1 MISHQTPAP
10 PPLITQPPTPLLPQI
25 SRTAFCLNPA
35 KTVSFP
41 HNPTSPDLPGSV
53 WITSPQLPVQ
63 TTRTQ
68 NVFECPVTNA
78 GESRPPSKDSP
89 SAAAPPS
96 MPPAT
101 GDPYGCGHCQA
112 APHCSLLCLRCQKP
126 GHFAWHC
133 LLGLEVHYL
142 SMVEQEE
149 LLLQLLAMKDA
160 AEALLLDEPILELT
174 SEEIS
179 ACALLPELEGDF

>member
-41 HNPTSPDLPGSV
+41 HNPTSPDLPGPV

-63 TTRTQ
+63 TPRTQ

-89 SAAAPPS
+89 SAAAPPRAS
-96 MPPAT
+96 I
-101 GDPYGCGHCQA
+101 
-112 APHCSLLCLRCQKP
+112 
-126 GHFAWHC
+126 
-133 LLGLEVHYL
+133 
-142 SMVEQEE
+142 EE
-149 LLLQLLAMKDA
+149 LELEELVEVIASEVKLVADKDA
-160 AEALLLDEPILELT
+160 RGAT
-174 SEEIS
+174 VN
-179 ACALLPELEGDF
+179 EGREDLG